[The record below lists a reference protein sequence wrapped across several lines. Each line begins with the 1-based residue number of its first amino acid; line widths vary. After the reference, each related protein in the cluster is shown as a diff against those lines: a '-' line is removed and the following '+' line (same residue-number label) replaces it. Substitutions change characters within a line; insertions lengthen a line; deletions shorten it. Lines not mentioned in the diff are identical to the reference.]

1 MIAATFAFIFCD
13 SDGEFIGG
21 DEVTPGTVGNN
32 DRKRLSM
39 QMSQAQA
46 EQLEEL
52 DSIRIKTMYQ
62 MVEDVQI
69 SHEGLLL
76 NRKLLYLT
84 NKQARSF
91 NVSNIKNVFEALELP
106 SSHFVIRLM
115 QSLYGVDM
123 ILTPGRGRD
132 ACGGPFYPGTL
143 SIHDVNATETQL
155 MLFVKGVYFACGNA
169 DKSLILVGAARMI
182 VLLWPYK
189 R

>member
-1 MIAATFAFIFCD
+1 MKKRAGEEGEILKRHNCSAVCILSFTIAMAN
-13 SDGEFIGG
+13 SLGEMKG
-21 DEVTPGTVGNN
+21 VTPGTVGNN

-106 SSHFVIRLM
+106 SSHFVI
-115 QSLYGVDM
+115 QSLRKMQEALTNVASAENEAIFESAGGDAKVD
-123 ILTPGRGRD
+123 
-132 ACGGPFYPGTL
+132 
-143 SIHDVNATETQL
+143 
-155 MLFVKGVYFACGNA
+155 K
-169 DKSLILVGAARMI
+169 KSKYVME
-182 VLLWPYK
+182 
-189 R
+189 

>member
-1 MIAATFAFIFCD
+1 MTIHDCSDICILSFAIAMANSLAEMK
-13 SDGEFIGG
+13 G
-21 DEVTPGTVGNN
+21 VTPGTVGNN

-123 ILTPGRGRD
+123 ILSHPEEAGTPVE
-132 ACGGPFYPGTL
+132 ALSMPGAL
-143 SIHDVNATETQL
+143 NIHDVNATETQL
-155 MLFVKGVYFACGNA
+155 MLSRGF
-169 DKSLILVGAARMI
+169 
-182 VLLWPYK
+182 
-189 R
+189 